1 MATTYKELKHMTLEK
16 LREMAA
22 GIEHDAVKGYTQ
34 MNKDHLAKSICDAM
48 GIDTHEHH
56 HTLIEGKTDIK
67 SQIRQLKK
75 ERAGAV
81 QAREKERL
89 ETIRHQIKG
98 LKKKLRKAMD

>member
-1 MATTYKELKHMTLEK
+1 MAPTFKELKHMTLEK

-34 MNKDHLAKSICDAM
+34 MNKEHLAKSICVAL

-56 HTLIEGKTDIK
+56 HAMISDKTAIK

-75 ERAGAV
+75 ERD
-81 QAREKERL
+81 QALQAHDGEKL
-89 ETIRHQIKG
+89 ETTRHRIKE
-98 LKKKLRKAMD
+98 LKKKLRKVMD